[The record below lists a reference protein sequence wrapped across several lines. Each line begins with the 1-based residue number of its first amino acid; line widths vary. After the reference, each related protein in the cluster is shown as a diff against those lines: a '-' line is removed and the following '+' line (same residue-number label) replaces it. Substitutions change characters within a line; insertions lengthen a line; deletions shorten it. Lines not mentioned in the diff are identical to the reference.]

1 MHRRHVLTLLGGL
14 GGLAWGYRAQAA
26 RPANASAPPLML
38 AQIGPVH
45 AERIA
50 GLADY
55 WVSEKY
61 DGVRGYWDGQRLWTR
76 SGEPIAT
83 PAWFT
88 AHWPNTPLDG
98 ELWAGRGRF
107 AQAVS
112 TIRQQT
118 PDDAAWRALRY
129 MVFDLPAHPGPFTE
143 RRLALQQA
151 LTPLAQPWVQAVAH
165 EPAPDAASLQAHLS
179 ATVAAGGEGLM
190 LNRGSAPYRA
200 SRSDDLLKLKPHDDA
215 DALVLAHLPGQG
227 KHAGRLGALLVQTA
241 DGQRLKLGT
250 GFSDA
255 EREQPPAVGSW
266 ISFRYRGLTAQ
277 GVPRFA
283 SFLRVR
289 SDLD

>member
-1 MHRRHVLTLLGGL
+1 MHRRNVLTLLGGL
-14 GGLAWGYRAQAA
+14 GGLALGYSAQAA

-38 AQIGPVH
+38 AQVWPGHVDPT
-45 AERIA
+45 RDL
-50 GLADY
+50 GDY

-61 DGVRGYWDGQRLWTR
+61 DGVRGYWDGQRLLTR
-76 SGEPIAT
+76 SGEPIAA

-88 AHWPNTPLDG
+88 AHWPATPLDG

-151 LTPLAQPWVQAVAH
+151 ITPLAQPWVQAVAH
-165 EPAPDAASLQAHLS
+165 EPAPDAAGLQTRLND
-179 ATVAAGGEGLM
+179 TVAAGGEGLM
-190 LNRGSAPYRA
+190 LNRGSAPYRTN
-200 SRSDDLLKLKPHDDA
+200 RSDDLLKFKPYDDA
-215 DALVLAHLPGQG
+215 DALVFAHLPGQG
-227 KHAGRLGALLVQTA
+227 KHAGRLGALLVQTT

-255 EREQPPAVGSW
+255 EREHPPAVGSR
-266 ISFRYRGLTAQ
+266 ISFRYRGLTSQ
-277 GVPRFA
+277 GLPRFA